1 MDRVT
6 SKETRYD
13 TFNSTESGG
22 EAVMTPKPEHWDETL
37 RDCINQGKNYKITNA
52 EMKELY
58 GDDHG
63 VGGSTYRKY
72 RKEMTGGPEVDS
84 KLGDIKEVL
93 DAEKPQ
99 KKKAKLPAWTKTK
112 QTAADTSKLAV
123 IINKGM
129 YHGLMPFCKN
139 KELKEED
146 VQEVNFGGAVVGTV
160 GYFFPDINMEHPLIL
175 LATRGIILYLKFKA
189 ICSKIVEIKD
199 KLSHIGGEQVGDIKQ
214 EWVKE
219 SHK

>member
-1 MDRVT
+1 MKAKPDGW
-6 SKETRYD
+6 ET
-13 TFNSTESGG
+13 
-22 EAVMTPKPEHWDETL
+22 TL
-37 RDCINQGKNYKITNA
+37 KDYINEGKNFKTAN
-52 EMKELY
+52 EDMKALY
-58 GDDHG
+58 GEEFG

-72 RKEMTGGPEVDS
+72 RKEMQGGPEIDQ

-93 DAEKPQ
+93 DREKPE
-99 KKKAKLPAWTKTK
+99 KKSNKAKRPAWNKTK
-112 QTAADTSKLAV
+112 QTAADTSKLAL

-129 YHGLMPFCKN
+129 YHGLMPFCTN
-139 KELKEED
+139 KALKEED

-175 LATRGIILYLKFKA
+175 LATRGIILYLKFRA

-214 EWVKE
+214 DWVKE
-219 SHK
+219 ERK